1 MPKIHLTT
9 TDGTS
14 LEFDITDRVSFGR
27 AEGND
32 IVISDGSVSSNHGEF
47 APSGDGL
54 EITDKGST
62 NGTFINGERTQGGVV
77 EAGGRFKIGSVDG
90 VVVAEASESA
100 SDEESPAEEA
110 ADDQSWTEPVRAGA
124 PITGLG
130 ATPCPA
136 NLRVGFGPKQKKK
149 DGSGSLIMMIGVLS
163 LIVCAAAAFMISK
176 MGGS

>member
-9 TDGTS
+9 TDGAS

-32 IVISDGSVSSNHGEF
+32 IVIADGSVSSNHGEF

-77 EAGGRFKIGSVDG
+77 QPGGSFKLGSVEG
-90 VVVAEASESA
+90 HLVA
-100 SDEESPAEEA
+100 DEQSPAEEVS
-110 ADDQSWTEPVRAGA
+110 DEPAWSQPAFAGA

-130 ATPCPA
+130 ATPCPS

-149 DGSGSLIMMIGVLS
+149 DSSGGLIMLIGVVS
-163 LIVCAAAAFMISK
+163 LLVCAAAAFMISK